1 MQLSKN
7 IQTNDT
13 IKKMAHA
20 AFPHKEVSNIE
31 ELTEGMCNAAYRV
44 DFSDGSSSVLKIAS
58 DNHSTLMS
66 HEVNMMEAEVK
77 AMQLV
82 YEQGLIPVSRMQY
95 YDTSRSIC
103 SGDYFFMETLSGNSL
118 HSVRTTLSQ
127 DVIDSIN
134 RETGKLSKT
143 LTQIQGPWF
152 GLLADPVRRYDNL
165 FDFIYMLIKNVLS
178 DAKKKQV
185 VIGIS
190 DGEILTLL
198 IQDKVCFEA
207 ITPSL
212 VHWDMWEG
220 NIFVK
225 DGRITG
231 IIDWERSMWSDP
243 FMDDRFRLHS
253 RTEEFLSG
261 YEVEAFTHE
270 EMRRIYWYDLLLYLI
285 MMTEGEY
292 RGYEDDGQYHWAK
305 EQLENTWKNLN
316 I

>member
-1 MQLSKN
+1 
-7 IQTNDT
+7 
-13 IKKMAHA
+13 
-20 AFPHKEVSNIE
+20 
-31 ELTEGMCNAAYRV
+31 
-44 DFSDGSSSVLKIAS
+44 
-58 DNHSTLMS
+58 
-66 HEVNMMEAEVK
+66 
-77 AMQLV
+77 
-82 YEQGLIPVSRMQY
+82 
-95 YDTSRSIC
+95 
-103 SGDYFFMETLSGNSL
+103 METLSGNSL

-134 RETGKLSKT
+134 REIGKLSKT
-143 LTQIQGPWF
+143 LTQIQGPCF
-152 GLLADPVRRYDNL
+152 GLLADPGRRYDNL

-190 DGEILTLL
+190 DDEILTLL

-207 ITPSL
+207 VTPSL

-261 YEVEAFTHE
+261 YEVESFTHE